1 MAEASPP
8 TNAIA
13 LPNERALVNNS
24 SVKAVGAPFDSCAN
38 TQMFM
43 MSSDDLQVLEER
55 HDLGVS
61 LSVVFDDLAGLAG
74 LGLGDVGDLLAGG
87 IPSDRTDSEVGSG
100 HRFNRLGLGRHDPL
114 EAGITRLDDTGR
126 DADNRRQRAGH
137 FVVAILG

>member
-13 LPNERALVNNS
+13 VPSERALVNSS
-24 SVKAVGAPFDSCAN
+24 SVNAVGAPFDSCAY

-74 LGLGDVGDLLAGG
+74 LGLGDVGDLLPGG
-87 IPSDRTDSEVGSG
+87 IPSDRTDAEVGSG
-100 HRFNRLGLGRHDPL
+100 HRLDRLGLGRHDAL
-114 EAGITRLDDTGR
+114 EARVARLDDTGR
-126 DADNRRQRAGH
+126 DADDRRQR
-137 FVVAILG
+137 

>member
-38 TQMFM
+38 TQMFI

-74 LGLGDVGDLLAGG
+74 LGLGDVGDLLPGG
-87 IPSDRTDSEVGSG
+87 IPSDRTDAEVGSSDG
-100 HRFNRLGLGRHDPL
+100 FDRLRLRRHDAL
-114 EAGITRLDDTGR
+114 KARVARLDNAGR
-126 DADNRRQRAGH
+126 DAD
-137 FVVAILG
+137 

>member
-8 TNAIA
+8 TKAA
-13 LPNERALVNNS
+13 AVPSDRALVNSS

-43 MSSDDLQVLEER
+43 VSDDLQVLEER

-74 LGLGDVGDLLAGG
+74 LGLGDVGDLLPGG
-87 IPSDRTDSEVGSG
+87 IPSDRTDAEVGSG
-100 HRFNRLGLGRHDPL
+100 HRLDRLGLGRHDAL
-114 EAGITRLDDTGR
+114 EARVARLDDTGR
-126 DADNRRQRAGH
+126 DADDRRQR
-137 FVVAILG
+137 

>member
-8 TNAIA
+8 TNAVTV
-13 LPNERALVNNS
+13 PSDRALVNSS
-24 SVKAVGAPFDSCAN
+24 SVNAVGAPFDSCAN

-87 IPSDRTDSEVGSG
+87 VPSDRADPEVGSR
-100 HRFNRLGLGRHDPL
+100 HRLHRLGARRHAPPEGR
-114 EAGITRLDDTGR
+114 G
-126 DADNRRQRAGH
+126 
-137 FVVAILG
+137 

>member
-1 MAEASPP
+1 MTEASPP
-8 TNAIA
+8 TKAVGG
-13 LPNERALVNNS
+13 PSERALVNSS

-74 LGLGDVGDLLAGG
+74 LGLGDVGDLLPGG
-87 IPSDRTDSEVGSG
+87 VPSDRADPEVGSG
-100 HRFNRLGLGRHDPL
+100 HRFNRLGLDRHDPL
-114 EAGITRLDDTGR
+114 EAGI
-126 DADNRRQRAGH
+126 
-137 FVVAILG
+137 